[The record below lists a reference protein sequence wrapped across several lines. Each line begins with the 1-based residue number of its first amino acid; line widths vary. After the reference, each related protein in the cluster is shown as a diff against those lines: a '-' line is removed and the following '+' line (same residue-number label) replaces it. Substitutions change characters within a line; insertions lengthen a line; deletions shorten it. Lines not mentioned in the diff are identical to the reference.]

1 VDLPDTLDLAV
12 PGASMRAVREDDWAL
27 DWALSRVPDVPLW
40 TYYPADLSPE
50 DARERAAR
58 AIAVRDDGRG
68 GRFVVE
74 RSGTAVGTVGVVLRT
89 AGPSVYYAFLPSG
102 RGLGLASQ
110 SLRALAGWVLEDAAP
125 HVGARTML
133 GNTPSERV
141 LERVGFRREGLD
153 VEPDGVSVTCWQL
166 TRAPK
171 PTEQ

>member
-1 VDLPDTLDLAV
+1 MDLPDELALRLPGTRLRALREGDWPLDL
-12 PGASMRAVREDDWAL
+12 
-27 DWALSRVPDVPLW
+27 ALSRVPDVPLW
-40 TYYPADLSPE
+40 TYYPADLTPE
-50 DARERAAR
+50 DARERVAR
-58 AIAVRDDGRG
+58 SIAVRGDGRG

-74 RSGTAVGTVGVVLRT
+74 WSGTAVGTVGVVLRT

-110 SLRALAGWVLEDAAP
+110 SLRALSGWVLEHAAP

-133 GNTPSERV
+133 GNMPSERV

-166 TRAPK
+166 TRDSE